1 MRNEKTIE
9 LEDRGNKLTFKIRE
23 MSATQLEDWTMR
35 AVLVLAGA
43 GSDIPAGG
51 GVEGIGKYLAE
62 HGLAAIGNVDY
73 QKAKPLLDEMLACAE
88 RDLGN
93 GQYMPVTLA
102 TVDGYIESV
111 QALFQLRLACFKT
124 NLSFFGG
131 GVPSSSQSGGT
142 PSRASQVIRMSAQ

>member
-73 QKAKPLLDEMLACAE
+73 QKAKPLLDEMLGCCYRVIDRME
-88 RDLGN
+88 EK
-93 GQYMPVTLA
+93 VTPETA
-102 TVDGYIESV
+102 DAYIKDMTT
-111 QALFQLRLACFKT
+111 LFKLRVEAPKVNF
-124 NLSFFGG
+124 SFFGNG
-131 GVPSSSQSGGT
+131 SQAST
-142 PSRASQVIRMSAQ
+142 PAKGSTVRLNAR

>member
-9 LEDRGNKLTFKIRE
+9 LEDRGNKLVFKVKE

-73 QKAKPLLDEMLACAE
+73 AKAKPLLDEMLGCCYRVIDRMEE
-88 RDLGN
+88 R
-93 GQYMPVTLA
+93 VTPETA
-102 TVDGYIESV
+102 DAYIKDMTTLFKLRME
-111 QALFQLRLACFKT
+111 ALKLNF
-124 NLSFFGG
+124 SFFGNG
-131 GVPSSSQSGGT
+131 SQSST
-142 PSRASQVIRMSAQ
+142 PAKGSTVRLNAR

>member
-73 QKAKPLLDEMLACAE
+73 AKAKPLLDEMLGCCYRVMDRMEE
-88 RDLGN
+88 R
-93 GQYMPVTLA
+93 VTPETA
-102 TVDGYIESV
+102 DAYIGDMTTLFKLRME
-111 QALFQLRLACFKT
+111 ALKVNF
-124 NLSFFGG
+124 SFFGNG
-131 GVPSSSQSGGT
+131 SLSGS
-142 PSRASQVIRMSAQ
+142 PEKASTVRLNAR

>member
-73 QKAKPLLDEMLACAE
+73 QKAKPLLDEMLGCCSRVVDRME
-88 RDLGN
+88 EK
-93 GQYMPVTLA
+93 VTPETA
-102 TVDGYIESV
+102 DAYISDMST
-111 QALFQLRLACFKT
+111 LFKLRLEAFKV
-124 NLSFFGG
+124 NFSFFGN
-131 GVPSSSQSGGT
+131 GVPSSS
-142 PSRASQVIRMSAQ
+142 PEKASTVRVSAR

>member
-1 MRNEKTIE
+1 MRNEKIIE

-73 QKAKPLLDEMLACAE
+73 AKAKPLLDEMLGCCYRVIDRME
-88 RDLGN
+88 EKVTPETWGKLPFSS
-93 GQYMPVTLA
+93 GQIIMA
-102 TVDGYIESV
+102 ISII
-111 QALFQLRLACFKT
+111 
-124 NLSFFGG
+124 
-131 GVPSSSQSGGT
+131 
-142 PSRASQVIRMSAQ
+142 SRKA

>member
-9 LEDRGNKLTFKIRE
+9 IEDRGNKLVFKVKE

-73 QKAKPLLDEMLACAE
+73 QRAKPLLDEMLGCCYRVIDKMEERVTPQTAE
-88 RDLGN
+88 
-93 GQYMPVTLA
+93 A
-102 TVDGYIESV
+102 YIEDMTT
-111 QALFQLRLACFKT
+111 LFKLRLEAFKV
-124 NLSFFGG
+124 NFSFFGNG
-131 GVPSSSQSGGT
+131 SQPAS
-142 PSRASQVIRMSAQ
+142 PERASTVRLNAR

>member
-1 MRNEKTIE
+1 MRNEKIIE

-73 QKAKPLLDEMLACAE
+73 AKAKPLLDEMLGCCYRVIDRME
-88 RDLGN
+88 EK
-93 GQYMPVTLA
+93 VTPETA
-102 TVDGYIESV
+102 DAYIKDMTTLFKLRVE
-111 QALFQLRLACFKT
+111 ALKT
-124 NLSFFGG
+124 NFSFFGNG
-131 GVPSSSQSGGT
+131 SPS
-142 PSRASQVIRMSAQ
+142 ASPEKASTVRVSAR

>member
-1 MRNEKTIE
+1 MRTEKTIE

-73 QKAKPLLDEMLACAE
+73 AKAKPLLDEMLGCCSRVVDKME
-88 RDLGN
+88 EK
-93 GQYMPVTLA
+93 VTPETA
-102 TVDGYIESV
+102 DAYIQDMST
-111 QALFQLRLACFKT
+111 LFKLRLEAFKV
-124 NLSFFGG
+124 NFSFFGSG
-131 GVPSSSQSGGT
+131 SPSTSPEKPT
-142 PSRASQVIRMSAQ
+142 TVRLSAR

>member
-73 QKAKPLLDEMLACAE
+73 AKAKPLLDEMLGCCFRVVDRME
-88 RDLGN
+88 EK
-93 GQYMPVTLA
+93 VTPETADAYISDMSTLFKLRVEA
-102 TVDGYIESV
+102 MKLNFSSLWGGSQPSTPEKASTV
-111 QALFQLRLACFKT
+111 RL
-124 NLSFFGG
+124 
-131 GVPSSSQSGGT
+131 
-142 PSRASQVIRMSAQ
+142 SAR

>member
-1 MRNEKTIE
+1 MRNEKIIE

-73 QKAKPLLDEMLACAE
+73 AKAKPLLDEMLGCCYRVIDRME
-88 RDLGN
+88 EK
-93 GQYMPVTLA
+93 VTPETA
-102 TVDGYIESV
+102 DAYIKDMTTLFKLRVE
-111 QALFQLRLACFKT
+111 ALKT
-124 NLSFFGG
+124 NFSFFGSG
-131 GVPSSSQSGGT
+131 SPS
-142 PSRASQVIRMSAQ
+142 ASHEKASTVRLSAR

>member
-1 MRNEKTIE
+1 MRNEKIIE

-51 GVEGIGKYLAE
+51 GVEGIGNYLAE

-73 QKAKPLLDEMLACAE
+73 AKAKPLLDEMLGCCYRVIDRME
-88 RDLGN
+88 EK
-93 GQYMPVTLA
+93 VTPETA
-102 TVDGYIESV
+102 DAYIKDMTTLFKLRVE
-111 QALFQLRLACFKT
+111 ALKT
-124 NLSFFGG
+124 NFSFFGNG
-131 GVPSSSQSGGT
+131 SPS
-142 PSRASQVIRMSAQ
+142 ASPEKASTVHLSAR